1 MIKNIKGVIL
11 MPVIRPISD
20 LRNNFNLISD
30 ICHKDAEPVFITKN
44 GQGDMVV
51 MSLAL
56 YEKQQSLIELY
67 QKLSEAEAE
76 SQSNISRISHKD
88 LIAKMRTK
96 VNE

>member
-1 MIKNIKGVIL
+1 

-20 LRNNFNLISD
+20 LRNNFNAISD

-56 YEKQQSLIELY
+56 YEKQQALIELY

-88 LIAKMRTK
+88 LMAKMRTK
-96 VNE
+96 INE

>member
-1 MIKNIKGVIL
+1 
-11 MPVIRPISD
+11 MPVIKPISD

-30 ICHKDAEPVFITKN
+30 ICHKNAEPVFITKN

-76 SQSNISRISHKD
+76 SQSDEPKISHKS
-88 LIAKMRTK
+88 LMAKMRSK
-96 VNE
+96 INE

>member
-1 MIKNIKGVIL
+1 

-20 LRNNFNLISD
+20 LRNNFNMISD
-30 ICHKDAEPVFITKN
+30 ICHKNAEPVFITKN

-56 YEKQQSLIELY
+56 YEKQQALIELY

-76 SQSNISRISHKD
+76 SQSNEPRTPHKD
-88 LIAKMRTK
+88 LIAKMRASL
-96 VNE
+96 NE

>member
-1 MIKNIKGVIL
+1 

-20 LRNNFNLISD
+20 LRNNFNIISD
-30 ICHKDAEPVFITKN
+30 ICHKNAEPVFITKN

-76 SQSNISRISHKD
+76 SQSNEPKISHKD
-88 LIAKMRTK
+88 LMTKMRAK
-96 VNE
+96 INE

>member
-1 MIKNIKGVIL
+1 

-20 LRNNFNLISD
+20 LRNNFNMISD
-30 ICHKDAEPVFITKN
+30 ICHKNAEPVFITKN

-56 YEKQQSLIELY
+56 YEKQQALIDLY

-76 SQSNISRISHKD
+76 SQSNGARVSHKD
-88 LIAKMRTK
+88 LMAKMRSK
-96 VNE
+96 INE